1 MIQDL
6 TDLALN
12 KIPIRLGS
20 LINSVEIIKKSNK
33 YMICIQCRKE
43 VYGGWIDF
51 IYNEKTYSL
60 YYIVSY
66 KKKKWNINDN
76 IYITRLASSDPH
88 RIHFNNEYYYKLDNI
103 DRSDLTEESVC
114 VNEKII

>member
-1 MIQDL
+1 
-6 TDLALN
+6 
-12 KIPIRLGS
+12 
-20 LINSVEIIKKSNK
+20 
-33 YMICIQCRKE
+33 MICIQCRKE

-60 YYIVSY
+60 YFIVSC
-66 KKKKWNINDN
+66 KEKKWNINDN
-76 IYITRLASSDPH
+76 IYIGRLVSSDPH
-88 RIHFNNEYYYKLDNI
+88 RIHFNNEYYYRLDNI